1 MEAADEAAGQI
12 PYPTNLPNPL
22 PFFVYR
28 SNMGNLP
35 VYHDTRAGGSKQVT
49 IVRKFSGDMKGLGRA
64 VEELC
69 RAPVHLFHGR
79 IEVKGHHAKR
89 IKGWLEHLGF

>member
-1 MEAADEAAGQI
+1 MRLPAKSHI
-12 PYPTNLPNPL
+12 PPIFRIRFHFSST
-22 PFFVYR
+22 R